1 MVESANEVVLRA
13 SGVFKK
19 FGRNHLVARRQLA
32 GRLSAVL
39 RGKSAE
45 HKQIKSGD
53 FWSLQDINLEVCRG
67 EVLGVIGL
75 NGAGKSTLLR
85 VLHGLLP
92 PDLGE
97 IEVNGETGAL
107 IELGAGFEASLSGRE
122 NVFIKGAL
130 MGRSRREME
139 ELFPLIHEFSEIGDF
154 INSPM
159 SSYSSGMRLRL
170 AFAIAS
176 TIKPDLL
183 LLDEIVSVGDFTFKQ
198 KCRSRLN
205 EMSEKAGVV
214 FASHS
219 MSDIRSMC
227 TKAIV
232 LQQGKIM
239 FRGEPDLAID
249 FYTDM
254 QAQIESKRVAPAA
267 QSAPAEEA
275 ASETSAAPTPK
286 KPPYNPG
293 DHVVKDTR
301 YGVIA
306 IDRTKVLRADHYWKM
321 DGKPANVLDTCK
333 PASFH
338 FEVECLQ
345 TIDDLEIGIMIWDE
359 KGNKIAPITTEFV
372 KPDRLRETSGKVK
385 GDVNLP
391 QFSLVPGRYITTI
404 AISEK
409 GVLLYRNVLEEISVV
424 SSARPIGVVR
434 LPAEWTFEV
443 DADRP

>member
-1 MVESANEVVLRA
+1 MTEASNDVILKA
-13 SGVFKK
+13 SGVYKK
-19 FGRNHLVARRQLA
+19 FGRSNLVARRQLA
-32 GRLSAVL
+32 ARLGAVL
-39 RGKSAE
+39 TGRSAR
-45 HKQIKSGD
+45 HKRIRTGD
-53 FWSLQDINLEVCRG
+53 FWSLQDINLEVQRG

-85 VLHGLLP
+85 VLYGLMA

-107 IELGAGFEASLSGRE
+107 IELGAGFETSLSGRE

-139 ELFPLIHEFSEIGDF
+139 EMFPAIHKFSELGDF
-154 INSPM
+154 INSPI
-159 SSYSSGMRLRL
+159 SGYSSGMRLRL

-176 TIKPDLL
+176 TITPDLL
-183 LLDEIVSVGDFTFKQ
+183 LLDEIVSVGDFSFKQ

-205 EMSEKAGVV
+205 EMSERAGVV

-232 LQQGKIM
+232 LQKGQIM

-254 QAQIESKRVAPAA
+254 QAQIESKRVAPARKEPEK
-267 QSAPAEEA
+267 APPKEPAKA
-275 ASETSAAPTPK
+275 ASPAKTPDS
-286 KPPYNPG
+286 PEANII
-293 DHVVKDTR
+293 KDTR
-301 YGVIA
+301 FGVIA
-306 IDRTKVLRADHYWKM
+306 MDRKKVSRADHYWKM

-338 FEVECLQ
+338 FEIECLE
-345 TIDDLEIGIMIWDE
+345 TIQDIEIGLMIWDE
-359 KGNKIAPITTEFV
+359 KGNKLAPITTEFV
-372 KPDRLRETSGKVK
+372 QPDRLREASGKVK
-385 GDVNLP
+385 GEVSLP
-391 QFSLVPGRYITTI
+391 QFSLVPGRYVTTI

-409 GVLLYRNVLEEISVV
+409 GLLLYRNVLEEISVV
-424 SSARPIGVVR
+424 SSARSIGVVR
-434 LPAEWTFEV
+434 LPAEWKFGD
-443 DADRP
+443 DADVA